1 MSTFYDNYLNLCANA
16 KKSPSAVAES
26 VGLSRTAVNRWK
38 NGKVPTDITIA
49 KLSAYFNVPP
59 ESFGASQN
67 KNTQEENPAFYNRF
81 LELCVAS
88 GESAPAVMDKIGL
101 SSAAP
106 SGWKKGKQPNK
117 STLKKLSEYFDV
129 SIDFLKGEETTS
141 FYNNYICLCTEKGI
155 SPSAAA
161 IEIGLRKSNVTY
173 WKSNRN
179 NPSDATLQK
188 IADYFGVTVDFLK
201 GEEQTNFY
209 MRYCE
214 LCANKGMS
222 ASGVASAI
230 GLSNA
235 AANGWKK
242 GKLPNDTTLAKLS
255 AYFGVTV
262 EYLKG
267 EETKKDPAGTG
278 EVSSAKKALIN
289 LIVDLDEEQCRK
301 LRSIIEEAV
310 NLL

>member
-1 MSTFYDNYLNLCANA
+1 MSTFYDNYLSLCANA

-101 SSAAP
+101 SNAAP

-161 IEIGLRKSNVTY
+161 IEMGLRKSNVTY

-179 NPSDATLQK
+179 SPSDATLQK
-188 IADYFGVTVDFLK
+188 IAD
-201 GEEQTNFY
+201 
-209 MRYCE
+209 
-214 LCANKGMS
+214 
-222 ASGVASAI
+222 
-230 GLSNA
+230 
-235 AANGWKK
+235 
-242 GKLPNDTTLAKLS
+242 
-255 AYFGVTV
+255 YFGVTV

-267 EETKKDPAGTG
+267 EETKKDPATNG
-278 EVSSAKKALIN
+278 EVSPEKRELLDLIDSLSDDQCGKLSNIIKEAIN
-289 LIVDLDEEQCRK
+289 LL
-301 LRSIIEEAV
+301 
-310 NLL
+310 

>member
-1 MSTFYDNYLNLCANA
+1 MAFYENYVKLCNSVG
-16 KKSPSAVAES
+16 KSPSAVAVELKFGKPS
-26 VGLSRTAVNRWK
+26 VTRWK
-38 NGKVPTDITIA
+38 
-49 KLSAYFNVPP
+49 
-59 ESFGASQN
+59 
-67 KNTQEENPAFYNRF
+67 
-81 LELCVAS
+81 S
-88 GESAPAVMDKIGL
+88 G
-101 SSAAP
+101 
-106 SGWKKGKQPNK
+106 
-117 STLKKLSEYFDV
+117 
-129 SIDFLKGEETTS
+129 
-141 FYNNYICLCTEKGI
+141 TE
-155 SPSAAA
+155 P
-161 IEIGLRKSNVTY
+161 R
-173 WKSNRN
+173 
-179 NPSDATLQK
+179 DATLQK

-278 EVSSAKKALIN
+278 EVGSSDAQEILNFIRSAS
-289 LIVDLDEEQCRK
+289 VEDLREVSRYIGYLKSKRETK
-301 LRSIIEEAV
+301 
-310 NLL
+310 